1 MLNGNAPAECFDS
14 LDISIGDR
22 FAMVEKP
29 MQTVQRSIPVDFF
42 ENVEKSGD

>member
-1 MLNGNAPAECFDS
+1 MLNGNAAAERFDS
-14 LDISIGDR
+14 LDVSIGNR

-42 ENVEKSGD
+42 ENVEESGD